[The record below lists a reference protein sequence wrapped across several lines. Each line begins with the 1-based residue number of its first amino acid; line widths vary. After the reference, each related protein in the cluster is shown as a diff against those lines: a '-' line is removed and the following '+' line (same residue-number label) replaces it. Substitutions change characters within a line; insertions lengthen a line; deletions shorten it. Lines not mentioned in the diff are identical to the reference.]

1 MIQIKAVLK
10 AVESSQF
17 NLLEN
22 RADVAKEKQQWACSL
37 VAAECGTD
45 GIFKQKSVTVNPSR
59 QSKGPENNFV

>member
-22 RADVAKEKQQWACSL
+22 RADVAKEKQQ
-37 VAAECGTD
+37 
-45 GIFKQKSVTVNPSR
+45 
-59 QSKGPENNFV
+59 